1 MDIQTPVM
9 DGRAA
14 ARRIRKL
21 EKEKNLEEAPALTVH
36 ALKGERRLNA
46 GRADCITKPV
56 EKEKPLNLIEKFSG
70 NKKAVRG
77 EASI

>member
-1 MDIQTPVM
+1 M
-9 DGRAA
+9 
-14 ARRIRKL
+14 RRR
-21 EKEKNLEEAPALTVH
+21 EKNPEIGERKTLKAPALTVH

-46 GRADCITKPV
+46 GCADYITKPV